1 MFCFCFLGW
10 GKTEDVYFCDSFHEF
25 MEVGFESLILVGVFN
40 YDLLHQ
46 SMLVAIPSW
55 RSAED
60 FTHQEESNHLCLDD
74 PITSSPLIP
83 FTKHICIAFSFASDL
98 LSKSWIVWSRNRAF
112 NRKAPKPTNPDLLNA
127 TCPRNKLFSTPPYPT
142 FFSYKCLT
150 YCWIWILYTLVC
162 FLHNKHHRK
171 SNRIFGDFLGSP
183 TGLASCRW
191 GCGGRK
197 GNTWVF

>member
-1 MFCFCFLGW
+1 
-10 GKTEDVYFCDSFHEF
+10 

-46 SMLVAIPSW
+46 SMLLAIPSC

-60 FTHQEESNHLCLDD
+60 FTHQEESNHLFLDD

-112 NRKAPKPTNPDLLNA
+112 NGKAPKPTNPDLLNGQG
-127 TCPRNKLFSTPPYPT
+127 TSCSLHLHIQHFFLQVFDLLLNLDSLHTFLF
-142 FFSYKCLT
+142 F
-150 YCWIWILYTLVC
+150 YT
-162 FLHNKHHRK
+162 
-171 SNRIFGDFLGSP
+171 SNITDFPIRIFGDRSWTIQLAWHLAGEVGSLVAKATP
-183 TGLASCRW
+183 GSSQLKTSDWTG
-191 GCGGRK
+191 
-197 GNTWVF
+197 